1 MKSVAQITGGLSIGL
16 LLAAAKCYA
25 VGGVSWGFAFD
36 AFAAALLGGFS
47 VAWHLV
53 VRGLGQKG
61 GE

>member
-1 MKSVAQITGGLSIGL
+1 MKSVAPISAGLPIGFVI
-16 LLAAAKCYA
+16 AAAYWYA
-25 VGGVSWGFAFD
+25 VGGFSWGFAFD